1 MWEVRA
7 SRASY
12 RNRKLPGL
20 KIHNFSR
27 SDLIQIPLLIPY
39 HGRAGVFK
47 WLAFQ
52 SPYPTA
58 LGGVSHTR
66 PHLRTSYL
74 VLRTFLYQHKGVSC
88 VAEYN
93 SKMATTSDIT
103 RNCFIRHENVL
114 LKVIEYDHITPGK
127 GNTIYSCKCRNVET
141 GKQSEVRFRSGEK
154 IDLVRVDEL
163 ELQYIYSENEF
174 LVCMNQETFEQIHI
188 PKVIFGDTIQF
199 LQEGMIL
206 KIRFDETEK
215 PLNGELPKYVE
226 LTVTYTEDGNKGKL
240 IKPAE
245 VEGGIKIS
253 VPMFVNIGD
262 KLKID
267 TETGEYVERVM
278 K

>member
-1 MWEVRA
+1 
-7 SRASY
+7 
-12 RNRKLPGL
+12 
-20 KIHNFSR
+20 
-27 SDLIQIPLLIPY
+27 
-39 HGRAGVFK
+39 
-47 WLAFQ
+47 
-52 SPYPTA
+52 
-58 LGGVSHTR
+58 
-66 PHLRTSYL
+66 
-74 VLRTFLYQHKGVSC
+74 
-88 VAEYN
+88 
-93 SKMATTSDIT
+93 MATTSDISK
-103 RNCFIRHENVL
+103 NCFIRYDNVL
-114 LKVIEYDHITPGK
+114 LKVLEYDHITPGK
-127 GNTIYSCKCRNVET
+127 GNTIYSCKCRNVEN

-154 IDLVRVDEL
+154 VDIVRVDEH

-188 PKVIFGDTIQF
+188 PKIIFADTIQF

-206 KIRFDETEK
+206 KIRFDENEK

-226 LTVTYTEDGNKGKL
+226 LVVTYTEDGNKGKL
-240 IKPAE
+240 VKPAE

>member
-1 MWEVRA
+1 
-7 SRASY
+7 
-12 RNRKLPGL
+12 
-20 KIHNFSR
+20 
-27 SDLIQIPLLIPY
+27 
-39 HGRAGVFK
+39 
-47 WLAFQ
+47 
-52 SPYPTA
+52 
-58 LGGVSHTR
+58 
-66 PHLRTSYL
+66 
-74 VLRTFLYQHKGVSC
+74 
-88 VAEYN
+88 
-93 SKMATTSDIT
+93 MATTSDIT
-103 RNCFIRHENVL
+103 KNCFIRYDNVL

-163 ELQYIYSENEF
+163 ELQYIYAENEF

-188 PKVIFGDTIQF
+188 PKIIFGDTIQF
-199 LQEGMIL
+199 LQEGMVL

-226 LTVTYTEDGNKGKL
+226 LTVTYTEEGNKGKL

-245 VEGGIKIS
+245 VEGGIKLS